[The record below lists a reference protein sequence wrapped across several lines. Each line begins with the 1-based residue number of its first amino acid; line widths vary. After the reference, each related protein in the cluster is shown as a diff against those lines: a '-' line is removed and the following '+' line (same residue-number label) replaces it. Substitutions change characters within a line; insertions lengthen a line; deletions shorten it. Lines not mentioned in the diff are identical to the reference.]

1 MYSIIDDKLF
11 IYFYKTYTQF
21 FFTIDYCVG
30 HFIEYID
37 KDLK

>member
-21 FFTIDYCVG
+21 FLLSIIVLDILLNTLIK
-30 HFIEYID
+30 I
-37 KDLK
+37 